1 MSRPA
6 ARIKHD
12 EIARMVKA
20 VRSCGLPV
28 ARVTFDGARIDVII
42 GESEHKT
49 DTKVD
54 ERTSGEGLI
63 REPQL

>member
-1 MSRPA
+1 MSRTA

-28 ARVTFDGARIDVII
+28 ARVTFDGNRIDVII
-42 GESEHKT
+42 GNSGEKPEPA
-49 DTKVD
+49 VD
-54 ERTSGEGLI
+54 EREDGGGLI
-63 REPQL
+63 REPHV